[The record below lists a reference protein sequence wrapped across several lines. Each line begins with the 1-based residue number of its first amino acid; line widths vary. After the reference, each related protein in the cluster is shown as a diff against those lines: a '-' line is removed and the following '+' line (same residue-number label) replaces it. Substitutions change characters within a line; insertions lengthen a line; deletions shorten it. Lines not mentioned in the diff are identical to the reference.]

1 MQNYWWMLALC
12 LSLLTASYGWA
23 NQFLKIKG
31 SVLMAYR
38 GLGATLILLPFI
50 PFFAPIHNGWF
61 YVLCVVQGLVL
72 SVGENR
78 ILNSAKAFG
87 AEVTS
92 LIHPVS
98 IAIIFV
104 VWVGLHPAELREL
117 IAQPEKTGAIML
129 CLAGVAVALILISK
143 AKASRKALWFLIAA
157 MSCETFIDITS
168 KETTHLG
175 AENVISA
182 IFYYTLISS
191 FVAGIGNILCQDKR
205 HFKEIFERRNL
216 KFAWFFMLFAIL
228 HGVLKTYTMY
238 LSPNPAY
245 VAAIVHAYPVW
256 IMAGNNYLFASQ
268 QKGSYVKIKPAYLM
282 LLLVSIVCLILM
294 VEEGE

>member
-1 MQNYWWMLALC
+1 MQNYWWILALC
-12 LSLLTASYGWA
+12 LSLLTASYVWA
-23 NQFLKIKG
+23 NQFLKVKG

-38 GLGATLILLPFI
+38 GLGTAVILLPFC
-50 PFFAPIHNGWF
+50 FYFAPIHNIWF
-61 YVLCVVQGLVL
+61 YVLCTVQGLVL
-72 SVGENR
+72 SIGENR

-104 VWVGLHPAELREL
+104 VWVLLHPHELQEL
-117 IAQPEKTGAIML
+117 IAEPDKFSLIAI
-129 CLAGVAVALILISK
+129 CLLGVATALILISQ
-143 AKASRKALWFLIAA
+143 AKANRKALWFLLAA

-182 IFYYTLISS
+182 IFYYTLITS
-191 FVAGIGNILCQDKR
+191 FVAGMCNILFQEKR
-205 HFKEIFERRNL
+205 HFKEIFERKNL
-216 KFAWFFMLFAIL
+216 RFAWFFMCFAIL
-228 HGVLKTYTMY
+228 HSVLKTYTMY

-256 IMAGNNYLFASQ
+256 IMLGNNYLFAFA
-268 QKGSYVKIKPAYLM
+268 QKGHYIKIKPQYLL

-294 VEEGE
+294 VEE

>member
-1 MQNYWWMLALC
+1 MQNYWWILALC
-12 LSLLTASYGWA
+12 LSLLTASYVWI

-38 GLGATLILLPFI
+38 GLGTALILLPCSFY
-50 PFFAPIHNGWF
+50 FTPIHNIWF
-61 YVLCVVQGLVL
+61 YVLCIVQGLVL
-72 SVGENR
+72 SIGENR
-78 ILNSAKAFG
+78 ILNSSKAFG

-92 LIHPVS
+92 LIHPIS

-104 VWVGLHPAELREL
+104 VWVGLHPAELQEL
-117 IAQPEKTGAIML
+117 INQPQKFSLIGL
-129 CLAGVAVALILISK
+129 CLFGVAISLILISK
-143 AKASRKALWFLIAA
+143 AKANRKALWFLIAA

-182 IFYYTLISS
+182 IFYYTLITS
-191 FVAGIGNILCQDKR
+191 FVAGSVNILFQQKR
-205 HFKEIFERRNL
+205 RFKEIFDRKNL
-216 KFAWFFMLFAIL
+216 KFAWFFMSFAIL
-228 HGVLKTYTMY
+228 HSVLKTYTMY

-256 IMAGNNYLFASQ
+256 IMLGNNYLFALKQ
-268 QKGSYVKIKPAYLM
+268 NGHYIKIKPQYLG
-282 LLLVSIVCLILM
+282 LLLISIICLILM
-294 VEEGE
+294 VEE